1 MLVLDHAHLQPQ
13 LHRHPRLALVDPLGV
28 RLENG
33 EDLLGMGD
41 DFALQH
47 PAADLVDL
55 PVGMFQVVVEQ
66 RQLQRDCGQA
76 GQLSAGVAQT
86 HDEGFGLPQVV
97 PVRLFDFFLPRL
109 AFLPVLRCGVPEF
122 LDGAVRLLELAE
134 VVGIL
139 PPAGQPVRIG
149 QFGAQPEGLADGFVQ
164 EVGVGGELDIGLHH
178 KGVTA
183 CV

>member
-1 MLVLDHAHLQPQ
+1 MP
-13 LHRHPRLALVDPLGV
+13 
-28 RLENG
+28 
-33 EDLLGMGD
+33 
-41 DFALQH
+41 
-47 PAADLVDL
+47 
-55 PVGMFQVVVEQ
+55 
-66 RQLQRDCGQA
+66 
-76 GQLSAGVAQT
+76 AGVAQT
-86 HDEGFGLPQVV
+86 HDEGFGLPQVA

-149 QFGAQPEGLADGFVQ
+149 QFGANPKGLADGFVQ

-178 KGVTA
+178 KGVTP